1 MQLHGDSVLRGTPS
15 REGWSTNPPAI
26 STTRPEMLALTRREQ
41 EVLNL
46 LRDRLTDRE
55 IADSLSIGVRTA
67 ESHVA
72 RVRAKLGAPNRREA
86 MVVAVRLGLA

>member
-1 MQLHGDSVLRGTPS
+1 MQLQGDGLLCRSPS
-15 REGWSTNPPAI
+15 RDGWSTSPLPIA
-26 STTRPEMLALTRREQ
+26 TARPEMLALTRREH
-41 EVLNL
+41 EVLIL

-72 RVRAKLGAPNRREA
+72 RVRAKLGVASRRDA
-86 MVVAVRLGLA
+86 ATVAVRLELA